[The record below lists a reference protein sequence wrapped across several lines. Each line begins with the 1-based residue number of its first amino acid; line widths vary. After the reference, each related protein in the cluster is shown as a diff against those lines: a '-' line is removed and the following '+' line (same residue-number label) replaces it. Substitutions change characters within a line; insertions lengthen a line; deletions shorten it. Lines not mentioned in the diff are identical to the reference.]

1 MFINITLPFW
11 LWFLLCVGTGLF
23 AFYVSNR
30 MHASQNANDFL
41 RWAELT
47 PKELHD
53 TILKGAKDYASQVQ
67 KHIDMVNTVDYLR
80 KLKHP
85 DGTPRFSQQDIDA
98 YLAEMKKLSNSPTS
112 EPSSV
117 PSQPQTNNSHD

>member
-1 MFINITLPFW
+1 MFIEVTLPFW
-11 LWFLLCVGTGLF
+11 LWFLLCIFEGLI
-23 AFYVSNR
+23 AFHLSNK

-53 TILKGAKDYASQVQ
+53 KILNAAKDYACYVQ

-98 YLAEMKKLSNSPTS
+98 YLTEMKKLGKSPTS

-117 PSQPQTNNSHD
+117 PSQPQTNNSHN

>member
-1 MFINITLPFW
+1 MLYEITLPFW
-11 LWFLLCVGTGLF
+11 LWFLFCVGTGLF

-47 PKELHD
+47 PQELHD
-53 TILKGAKDYASQVQ
+53 TILKGAKDYACQVQ
-67 KHIDMVNTVDYLR
+67 KHIDMVNTVDFLR

-98 YLAEMKKLSNSPTS
+98 YLTEMKKLSNSPTS
-112 EPSSV
+112 EPSSA
-117 PSQPQTNNSHD
+117 PSHS

>member
-1 MFINITLPFW
+1 MFIEITLPFW
-11 LWFLLCVGTGLF
+11 LWFLLCIVEGF
-23 AFYVSNR
+23 IAFTISNR
-30 MHASQNANDFL
+30 MHDSQRRNDFL

-53 TILKGAKDYASQVQ
+53 TILKGAKDYACQVQ

-98 YLAEMKKLSNSPTS
+98 YLAEMKKLGNSPTS

-117 PSQPQTNNSHD
+117 PSQPQANNSHD

>member
-67 KHIDMVNTVDYLR
+67 KHIDMVNT
-80 KLKHP
+80 
-85 DGTPRFSQQDIDA
+85 
-98 YLAEMKKLSNSPTS
+98 AEMKKLSNSPTS